1 MRFSVLLRRLMSDK
15 EVVLEAV
22 KQGGYSGAMRF
33 SVLLRRLMS
42 DQEVV
47 LEAVKQ
53 GGHSGYALQRASE
66 GLMSDKE
73 VVLKAVKQGGYS
85 GYALQRASE
94 EADERQG
101 GRAGGCEAGWL
112 FRLCASACF

>member
-1 MRFSVLLRRLMSDK
+1 MAIRAMRFSVLLRRLMSDK
-15 EVVLEAV
+15 EVVLE
-22 KQGGYSGAMRF
+22 
-33 SVLLRRLMS
+33 
-42 DQEVV
+42 
-47 LEAVKQ
+47 
-53 GGHSGYALQRASE
+53 
-66 GLMSDKE
+66 
-73 VVLKAVKQGGYS
+73 AVKQGGYS